1 MALLEA
7 ACGIPREVRPRFDL
21 IREGDAPG
29 PLFVML
35 EGWACRYTMMPEG
48 TRQITAFMM
57 PGDCSDL
64 YASILEEMD
73 NSIAT
78 LTHAR
83 VAAIPRPAFEHLM
96 FDHLPV
102 HPWSLVR
109 MRSFATCDTSR
120 NTPPLGPPRPARI
133 SW

>member
-7 ACGIPREVRPRFDL
+7 ACGTPREVRPRFDL

-96 FDHLPV
+96 FDRPLLLRALWHMQ
-102 HPWSLVR
+102 LVDDAP
-109 MRSFATCDTSR
+109 SAHISSAWADATACNASR
-120 NTPPLGPPRPARI
+120 T
-133 SW
+133 